1 MSSREVSSGVSEGS
15 RAGWPDRIEVRGLQL
30 MAVVGVLP
38 EERTRAQ
45 PIEIDLDL
53 ESDLS
58 AAGESDALD
67 DTVDY
72 GAVCDAVAEVVAAA
86 RPQLLERLAAL
97 TAEAVLAAQPRIDV
111 VEVSIRK
118 LRPPVAHAVASTGVR
133 IARRRR
139 S

>member
-1 MSSREVSSGVSEGS
+1 MSQGS
-15 RAGWPDRIEVRGLQL
+15 DAGLPDRIEVRGLRL

-58 AAGESDALD
+58 AAGESDALT

-72 GAVCDAVAEVVAAA
+72 GAVCDAVAAAVAAD
-86 RPQLLERLAAL
+86 RPELLERLAAL
-97 TAEAVLAAQPRIDV
+97 VADAVLAAQPKIDAV
-111 VEVSIRK
+111 VVSVRK
-118 LRPPVAHAVASTGVR
+118 LRPPVAHAVDSTGVR